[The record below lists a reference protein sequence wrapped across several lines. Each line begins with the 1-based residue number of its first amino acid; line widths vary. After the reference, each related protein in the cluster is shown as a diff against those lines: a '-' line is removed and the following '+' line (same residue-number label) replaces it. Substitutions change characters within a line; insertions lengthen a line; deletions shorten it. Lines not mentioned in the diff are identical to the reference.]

1 MTARTCA
8 AGEMN
13 NVVTAVVMEN
23 NRRRASISELAYN
36 RRGSGKAPHN
46 GGGDRAVMEE
56 AEQRRTDS
64 SQRAVMATSSNN
76 SDFVHVEGK
85 GVRCS
90 PRLNKFKQSD
100 IGLSK
105 KTCSSVPKKSCA
117 STSGNKKRKRAE
129 NGKEGC
135 SFPKDMALW
144 LLNHVNTELGTLEF
158 NGLSIPIR
166 PLIKKVIGIPEGHMR
181 LKLTED
187 TDHRL
192 KEKFT
197 EGGRGQSLN
206 KAISRMLLEHNEDE
220 FIVSFMMVA
229 LGVYLVPGINLTV
242 HREYLT
248 AISDV
253 KNIKNL
259 NWCNHV
265 ADYLFEAIHD
275 FRINTSI
282 NLNVRGINVPQGTP
296 RIAHITTAHIDEV
309 KTIATSRSK
318 HADYDSIQNPLFIAM
333 ENLHCTNLHSTCS
346 PLDIDR
352 MWRKEYDDATCVDE
366 GQHTPDPQGHITA
379 GVDEE
384 HMNIGQHTPDPQ
396 GAPAAAG
403 DEEQMNMQDGQVG
416 QDPKS
421 TGCDANPNNPPV
433 ISELLMKMKEK
444 LKIRRTE
451 IISTC
456 MEQLEFI
463 LDKSDNDILSEF
475 STELKK
481 LARVKGMASTSE
493 GDAAVLGTPNF
504 NHGPDKHTEAET
516 RSNYKAEEIGRHSG
530 NVDAT
535 DFAEVVA
542 IGAVAAHEVS
552 QFDVQ
557 NVRDNNMD
565 GKVHPPAAH
574 KGAMDEGAQTEEDD
588 GKQDEDDE
596 DKGDEKVEDSVDDE
610 YGEDG
615 AGGSHSAGSQGGAD
629 ENNDT
634 DDSSGDSKQGQ
645 QPIPSEEQ
653 YPGASMMDSV
663 TDDTS
668 LGTPVYH
675 DVVVIEDSSQESLR
689 ANTMVPELTEPIA
702 SGERF
707 PDGGSVPPINK
718 QRAKRCKTNHQSVE
732 AIATLRKGI
741 HLDHFV
747 NDTYEKHV
755 VDNFDGDGGATK
767 VNRAW
772 ITEQDFR
779 STLRRKGEVSNN
791 FMWLCCSAIMKD
803 WDSKS
808 KVILDLAT
816 VDQLVSPL
824 EKCCDAKLYLPVL
837 KEHHW
842 FLIAINLRSRIV
854 QIYDSIRNQKYSK
867 SEHSDVWDNV
877 CSNLQV
883 ALDTRTN
890 SSPFGFGD
898 LFTVEYPETPYQ
910 VELHDCGFCV
920 LRMLE
925 CHNGRSLVGY
935 TSCLMPISVW
945 QQPTYQA
952 CNPKYQVPGTK
963 SSTWQ

>member
-1 MTARTCA
+1 
-8 AGEMN
+8 
-13 NVVTAVVMEN
+13 
-23 NRRRASISELAYN
+23 
-36 RRGSGKAPHN
+36 
-46 GGGDRAVMEE
+46 
-56 AEQRRTDS
+56 
-64 SQRAVMATSSNN
+64 
-76 SDFVHVEGK
+76 
-85 GVRCS
+85 
-90 PRLNKFKQSD
+90 
-100 IGLSK
+100 
-105 KTCSSVPKKSCA
+105 
-117 STSGNKKRKRAE
+117 
-129 NGKEGC
+129 
-135 SFPKDMALW
+135 MALW

-229 LGVYLVPGINLTV
+229 LGVYLVPGSNLTV

-282 NLNVRGINVPQGTP
+282 NLNVRGCVHILNVIFLDFVAGINVPQGTP

-318 HADYDSIQNPLFIAM
+318 HADYDSIQIKDI
-333 ENLHCTNLHSTCS
+333 ESTVYRDGES
-346 PLDIDR
+346 PLHESPQHMLSIGYRQDV
-352 MWRKEYDDATCVDE
+352 EEGVHDDATCVDE

-421 TGCDANPNNPPV
+421 TGCDANPNNVCDEPPV

-824 EKCCDAKLYLPVL
+824 EKCCDAKV
-837 KEHHW
+837 
-842 FLIAINLRSRIV
+842 RRIFK
-854 QIYDSIRNQKYSK
+854 D
-867 SEHSDVWDNV
+867 
-877 CSNLQV
+877 
-883 ALDTRTN
+883 
-890 SSPFGFGD
+890 
-898 LFTVEYPETPYQ
+898 
-910 VELHDCGFCV
+910 
-920 LRMLE
+920 
-925 CHNGRSLVGY
+925 
-935 TSCLMPISVW
+935 
-945 QQPTYQA
+945 
-952 CNPKYQVPGTK
+952 
-963 SSTWQ
+963 

>member
-1 MTARTCA
+1 M
-8 AGEMN
+8 
-13 NVVTAVVMEN
+13 
-23 NRRRASISELAYN
+23 SEVIFL
-36 RRGSGKAPHN
+36 
-46 GGGDRAVMEE
+46 
-56 AEQRRTDS
+56 
-64 SQRAVMATSSNN
+64 
-76 SDFVHVEGK
+76 DFV
-85 GVRCS
+85 
-90 PRLNKFKQSD
+90 
-100 IGLSK
+100 
-105 KTCSSVPKKSCA
+105 A
-117 STSGNKKRKRAE
+117 
-129 NGKEGC
+129 
-135 SFPKDMALW
+135 
-144 LLNHVNTELGTLEF
+144 
-158 NGLSIPIR
+158 
-166 PLIKKVIGIPEGHMR
+166 
-181 LKLTED
+181 
-187 TDHRL
+187 
-192 KEKFT
+192 
-197 EGGRGQSLN
+197 
-206 KAISRMLLEHNEDE
+206 
-220 FIVSFMMVA
+220 
-229 LGVYLVPGINLTV
+229 
-242 HREYLT
+242 
-248 AISDV
+248 
-253 KNIKNL
+253 
-259 NWCNHV
+259 
-265 ADYLFEAIHD
+265 
-275 FRINTSI
+275 
-282 NLNVRGINVPQGTP
+282 GINVPQGTP

-318 HADYDSIQNPLFIAM
+318 HADYDSIQIKDI
-333 ENLHCTNLHSTCS
+333 ESTIYRDGES
-346 PLDIDR
+346 PLHESPQHMLSIGYRQDV
-352 MWRKEYDDATCVDE
+352 EEGVHDDATCVDE
-366 GQHTPDPQGHITA
+366 GQHTPDPQGHIAA

-421 TGCDANPNNPPV
+421 TGCDANPNNACDEPPV

-535 DFAEVVA
+535 DFAEVIA

-552 QFDVQ
+552 QFDIQ

-565 GKVHPPAAH
+565 CKVHPPAAH

-634 DDSSGDSKQGQ
+634 DNSSGDSKQGQ

-824 EKCCDAKLYLPVL
+824 EKCCDAKVRRTFSKIDLKLIERLYLPVL

-867 SEHSDVWDNV
+867 S
-877 CSNLQV
+877 
-883 ALDTRTN
+883 
-890 SSPFGFGD
+890 
-898 LFTVEYPETPYQ
+898 
-910 VELHDCGFCV
+910 
-920 LRMLE
+920 
-925 CHNGRSLVGY
+925 
-935 TSCLMPISVW
+935 
-945 QQPTYQA
+945 
-952 CNPKYQVPGTK
+952 
-963 SSTWQ
+963 

>member
-1 MTARTCA
+1 
-8 AGEMN
+8 
-13 NVVTAVVMEN
+13 
-23 NRRRASISELAYN
+23 
-36 RRGSGKAPHN
+36 
-46 GGGDRAVMEE
+46 
-56 AEQRRTDS
+56 
-64 SQRAVMATSSNN
+64 MATSSNN

-100 IGLSK
+100 IGLLK
-105 KTCSSVPKKSCA
+105 KTCSSLPKKSCA

-135 SFPKDMALW
+135 SFPKDMTLW

-158 NGLSIPIR
+158 DGLSIPIR

-192 KEKFT
+192 KEKFI

-229 LGVYLVPGINLTV
+229 LGVYLVPGSNLTV

-259 NWCNHV
+259 NCCNHV

-282 NLNVRGINVPQGTP
+282 NLNVIFLDFVAGINVPQGTP

-318 HADYDSIQNPLFIAM
+318 HADYDSIQIKDI
-333 ENLHCTNLHSTCS
+333 ESTVYRDGES
-346 PLDIDR
+346 PLHESPQHMLSIGYRQDV
-352 MWRKEYDDATCVDE
+352 EEGVHDDATCVDE
-366 GQHTPDPQGHITA
+366 GQHTPDPQGHIAA

-421 TGCDANPNNPPV
+421 TGCDANPNNACDEPPV

-475 STELKK
+475 STKLKK

-493 GDAAVLGTPNF
+493 AYR
-504 NHGPDKHTEAET
+504 AET

-535 DFAEVVA
+535 DFAEVIA

-767 VNRAW
+767 
-772 ITEQDFR
+772 
-779 STLRRKGEVSNN
+779 
-791 FMWLCCSAIMKD
+791 
-803 WDSKS
+803 
-808 KVILDLAT
+808 
-816 VDQLVSPL
+816 
-824 EKCCDAKLYLPVL
+824 LYLPVL

-854 QIYDSIRNQKYSK
+854 QIYDSIRNQ
-867 SEHSDVWDNV
+867 N
-877 CSNLQV
+877 NLQV
-883 ALDTRTN
+883 ALDTGTN

-898 LFTVEYPETPYQ
+898 LSTVEYPETPYQ

-935 TSCLMPISVW
+935 TSVSGL
-945 QQPTYQA
+945 
-952 CNPKYQVPGTK
+952 GT
-963 SSTWQ
+963 

>member
-1 MTARTCA
+1 
-8 AGEMN
+8 
-13 NVVTAVVMEN
+13 
-23 NRRRASISELAYN
+23 
-36 RRGSGKAPHN
+36 
-46 GGGDRAVMEE
+46 
-56 AEQRRTDS
+56 
-64 SQRAVMATSSNN
+64 
-76 SDFVHVEGK
+76 
-85 GVRCS
+85 
-90 PRLNKFKQSD
+90 
-100 IGLSK
+100 
-105 KTCSSVPKKSCA
+105 
-117 STSGNKKRKRAE
+117 
-129 NGKEGC
+129 
-135 SFPKDMALW
+135 MALW

-229 LGVYLVPGINLTV
+229 LGVYLVPGSNLTV

-282 NLNVRGINVPQGTP
+282 NLNVRGCVHILNVIFLDFVAGINVPQGTP

-318 HADYDSIQNPLFIAM
+318 HADYDSIQIKDI
-333 ENLHCTNLHSTCS
+333 ESTVYRDGES
-346 PLDIDR
+346 PLHESPQHMLSIGYRQDV
-352 MWRKEYDDATCVDE
+352 EEGVHDDATCVDE

-421 TGCDANPNNPPV
+421 TGCDANPNNVCDEPPV

-808 KVILDLAT
+808 K
-816 VDQLVSPL
+816 DQLVSPL
-824 EKCCDAKLYLPVL
+824 EKCCDAKV
-837 KEHHW
+837 
-842 FLIAINLRSRIV
+842 RRIFK
-854 QIYDSIRNQKYSK
+854 D
-867 SEHSDVWDNV
+867 
-877 CSNLQV
+877 
-883 ALDTRTN
+883 
-890 SSPFGFGD
+890 
-898 LFTVEYPETPYQ
+898 
-910 VELHDCGFCV
+910 
-920 LRMLE
+920 
-925 CHNGRSLVGY
+925 
-935 TSCLMPISVW
+935 
-945 QQPTYQA
+945 
-952 CNPKYQVPGTK
+952 
-963 SSTWQ
+963 